1 MFPILYY
8 GIIALVFYFFILELK
23 ENKFLKT
30 LNCGFL
36 SDKAIDDA
44 DNKIARTLEKR
55 YWKLYEN

>member
-1 MFPILYY
+1 M
-8 GIIALVFYFFILELK
+8 
-23 ENKFLKT
+23 T

>member
-1 MFPILYY
+1 MFPILHY
-8 GIIALVFYFFILELK
+8 GIITLVFYFLFLSLK
-23 ENKFLKT
+23 ENNFLKI

-55 YWKLYEN
+55 Y

>member
-1 MFPILYY
+1 VFPILYY

-44 DNKIARTLEKR
+44 DNKIAKTLEKR
-55 YWKLYEN
+55 Y